1 MKLHIGGLQQ
11 KDGWSIL
18 NILAGPEVD
27 YTGSCTDLSQFPN
40 NSIEEIYAS
49 HVFEHLGHRDE
60 LPQALAECYRVLAA
74 GGQLK
79 ISVPD
84 LKVLATFFAQSELSV
99 NQRYELMLMMFG
111 GQQDEF
117 DFHKVGMFEEL
128 LTKYLNHAG
137 FERIQK
143 VEEFNLFDDSSL
155 MRLGDV
161 LISLN
166 LIASK

>member
-1 MKLHIGGLQQ
+1 MKLHLGGLQK
-11 KDGWSIL
+11 KDGWTNL
-18 NILAGPEVD
+18 NILEGPHVD
-27 YTGSCTDLSQFPN
+27 YVGNCTDLSQFPT

-60 LPQALAECYRVLAA
+60 LPQALAECHRVLAA

-84 LKVLATFFAQSELSV
+84 LKVLTAFFTQESLSV
-99 NQRYELMLMMFG
+99 NQRYELMMMMFG

-117 DFHKVGMFEEL
+117 DFHKTGMFEEL

-137 FERIQK
+137 FEQIQK
-143 VEEFNLFDDSSL
+143 VEEFDLFEDSNS
-155 MRLGDV
+155 MRLGGV

-166 LIASK
+166 LVATK

>member
-1 MKLHIGGLQQ
+1 MKLHIGGIQRR
-11 KDGWSIL
+11 DGWTIF
-18 NILAGPEVD
+18 NILAGPDVD
-27 YTGSCTDLSQFPN
+27 YTGSCTDLSQFPDD
-40 NSIEEIYAS
+40 SIEEIYAS

-60 LPQALAECYRVLAA
+60 LPQALAECHRVLVA
-74 GGQLK
+74 GGELK

-84 LKVLATFFAQSELSV
+84 LKVLTAFFAEDSLSV

-128 LTKYLNHAG
+128 LIKYLNHAG
-137 FERIQK
+137 FEQVRK
-143 VEEFNLFDDSSL
+143 VEEFGLFDDSSS
-155 MRLGDV
+155 MRLGEV

-166 LIASK
+166 LIATK